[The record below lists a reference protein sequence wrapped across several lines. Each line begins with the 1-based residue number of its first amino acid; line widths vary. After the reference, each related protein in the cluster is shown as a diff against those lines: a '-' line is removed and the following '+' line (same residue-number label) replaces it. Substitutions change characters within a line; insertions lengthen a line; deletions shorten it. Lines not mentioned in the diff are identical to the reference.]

1 MIAAKLD
8 SSIDDP
14 RIVVTRGSCS
24 ENDFLNSAVNP
35 EPRWATTVSPPLQT
49 TVTPL
54 FAPAVKCTV
63 ALYDLTFAHARLKAA
78 NAGGSAVVR
87 PGTALG
93 VCAKVV
99 AVLDKTIAAHAQIS
113 DASRT

>member
-1 MIAAKLD
+1 M
-8 SSIDDP
+8 
-14 RIVVTRGSCS
+14 
-24 ENDFLNSAVNP
+24 
-35 EPRWATTVSPPLQT
+35 
-49 TVTPL
+49 
-54 FAPAVKCTV
+54 TV